1 MDNREFV
8 VKERGKSGN
17 KWNSRVTE
25 RKSDVRK
32 KLGNRKDGKSDRE
45 LG

>member
-17 KWNSRVTE
+17 RENSRVTK
-25 RKSDVRK
+25 RKSGERK
-32 KLGNRKDGKSDRE
+32 KLDNRKDGKSDRE